1 MRDLAEKWSP
11 APDWRAT
18 TISTPGLSIRSLGGF
33 SQYLVSGNLAA
44 WHEISGMDSGAVG
57 ALSIAQGDRYALR
70 VARDRILAVS
80 QTPLGIAPGWHAQ
93 GFAVS
98 AFDAGLHMIEIEGP
112 ATPSLFARAT
122 TLDPEG
128 TTASASLLFAGI
140 SALCCR
146 HGHAGRLRVHM
157 DRALAPYLWKWLEQ
171 TVSL

>member
-11 APDWRAT
+11 APDWRTAT
-18 TISTPGLSIRSLGGF
+18 ITAPDIAIRSLSGF
-33 SQYLVSGNLAA
+33 SQYLVSGNLEA
-44 WHEISGMDSGAVG
+44 WYELSGMESTAAG
-57 ALSIAQGDRYALR
+57 ALSVAQGKSYALR
-70 VARDRILAVS
+70 IARDRILAVS
-80 QTPLGIAPGWHAQ
+80 ESPLGSESGWHPG

-98 AFDAGLHMIEIEGP
+98 SFEAGLHMFEIEGP
-112 ATPSLFARAT
+112 AMPSLFARAT

-157 DRALAPYLWKWLEQ
+157 DRALAPYLWRWLEQ
-171 TVSL
+171 TVS